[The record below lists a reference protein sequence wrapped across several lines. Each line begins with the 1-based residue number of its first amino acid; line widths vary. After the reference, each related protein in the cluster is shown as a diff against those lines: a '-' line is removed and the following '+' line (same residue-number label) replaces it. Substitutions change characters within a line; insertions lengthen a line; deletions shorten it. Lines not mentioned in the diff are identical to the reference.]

1 MMSPLDVLVLAV
13 IVWTVMAA
21 ALIMSRIDRR
31 KRIKADLKI
40 LLEEEKN
47 NKNDW

>member
-1 MMSPLDVLVLAV
+1 MSPLDVLVLGV
-13 IVWTVMAA
+13 IIWTVMAA
-21 ALIMSRIDRR
+21 VLIMSRIDRR
-31 KRIKADLKI
+31 KRIETELKI